1 MIEATIEYE
10 LRDMTNEHRLPYID
24 VGATSHLGLGLAV
37 GEHLRDS
44 IRAQCDKAL
53 RLYLC
58 HASKP
63 SLMPVAERIV
73 RQGSRVFPRYI
84 EELRGMAEAASVDL
98 HDLVLTCVEESV
110 MNTIRQRCTTIAVA
124 QEGRVLLGHN
134 EDWAPGYEDSLYV
147 VQAEM
152 ENGHS
157 FLSLAYTGSLP
168 GSSVA
173 LNSNGIA
180 FSGNSILNS
189 HQQGIPKNLILRSQI
204 EARTLEEFVDLA
216 TIEPRTIPN
225 NTMAVDRAGRIV
237 NIEMGLREHAVHHVA
252 GGFAVHTNHVL
263 SEELKH
269 LDTVERPCSKARRK
283 TATEMLATSEPT
295 KHLVKRI
302 LRSHERWPFSVC
314 LHAPSNNYDEAHTVA
329 SAIVDVSAMSLS
341 VTKGPP
347 CESEYVTY
355 HLRN

>member
-1 MIEATIEYE
+1 MA
-10 LRDMTNEHRLPYID
+10 NEHSLPYID
-24 VGATSHLGLGLAV
+24 VGTTSHRGLGRAI
-37 GEHLRDS
+37 GEHLRVS
-44 IRAQCDKAL
+44 IRAQIEKAL
-53 RLYLC
+53 RLYLS
-58 HASKP
+58 HTLRP
-63 SLMPVAERIV
+63 SLLPVAERVV

-84 EELRGMAEAASVDL
+84 EELRGMAEAASVDF

-110 MNTIRQRCTTIAVA
+110 MTAIRQRCTTMAIA
-124 QEGRVLLGHN
+124 QGGEVLLGHN

-152 ENGHS
+152 EHGHS

-180 FSGNSILNS
+180 FSGNSILNA

-204 EARTLEEFVDLA
+204 EARTLEEFVDFA
-216 TIEPRTIPN
+216 TVEPRTIPN
-225 NTMAVDRAGRIV
+225 NTMAVDRTGRIV
-237 NIEMGLREHAVHHVA
+237 NIEMGLHEHAVHQVE

-269 LDTVERPCSKARRK
+269 LDTVERPCSKARRR
-283 TATEMLATSEPT
+283 TAKEMLATAEPT
-295 KHLVKRI
+295 KDLVKRV
-302 LRSHERWPFSVC
+302 LRSHERWPYSIC
-314 LHAPSNNYDEAHTVA
+314 LHAKSNNYDEAHTVA
-329 SAIVDVSAMSLS
+329 SAIVDISAMSLS

-347 CESEYVTY
+347 CESNYVTY
-355 HLRN
+355 HLKN